1 MVLLIHEKEDKK
13 LAIKISK
20 RLESSG
26 FKCTLDNIE
35 TIKQNSELPL
45 IETAIMIF
53 SQKSN
58 LSEKIMKEYDEVF
71 ENEIPLIPFVVTDV
85 ELSVAMQHFFNS
97 HDWINA
103 YDISTDEAIKDL
115 SILVNE
121 NINDVS
127 GVPVSTKK
135 NKVVGAKST
144 NKNQTYVIIG
154 ISAVFLL
161 IIMYFIFGNKN
172 NNPLSSGSSPEEL
185 IVGNWKMAN
194 YQDNM
199 PRQPNEYADFI
210 KNITALKQN
219 FLLKLNED
227 NSFNKYGFSQ
237 DEKGNWQI
245 DPQNMVLYMWPPGS
259 DEHKDMLQIEKLT
272 ADSLIMSIA
281 TQVDSTTQIITRFSL
296 YKE

>member
-26 FKCTLDNIE
+26 FKCTLDNVE
-35 TIKQNSELPL
+35 TIKQNSELPP

-58 LSEKIMKEYDEVF
+58 LSEKIMEEYEEIF
-71 ENEIPLIPFVVTDV
+71 ENEIPLIPYVVTDV
-85 ELSVAMQHFFNS
+85 ELSVAMQHFLNS

-103 YDISTDEAIKDL
+103 FDISTDEAIKDL

-121 NINDVS
+121 NINGVS
-127 GVPVSTKK
+127 EAPTSKK
-135 NKVVGAKST
+135 KKVVAAKST
-144 NKNQTYVIIG
+144 NKNQTYAIIG
-154 ISAVFLL
+154 ISAVFIL
-161 IIMYFIFGNKN
+161 ILGFFIFGNNN
-172 NNPLSSGSSPEEL
+172 NNPLSSDSSPDEL
-185 IVGNWKMAN
+185 IMGSWKMAN

-210 KNITALKQN
+210 TNITALKQN

-237 DEKGNWQI
+237 NETGNWQL

-259 DEHKDMLQIEKLT
+259 DDHKDMLQIEKLS

-281 TQVDSTTQIITRFSL
+281 TQVDSVTQIITRFTL